1 MAYNVSIGAVDP
13 GTSDAHFA
21 TWRLFLESS
30 APGIT
35 PTDWVVTF
43 QANEVHIAQRYN
55 TAFDQGNWMTEA
67 TSVTVTSEG
76 FTGIPFG
83 TLGGNTSQ
91 LYFDFGDKNK
101 LRFAS
106 TTTCDFTFQDIE
118 IRIGADNGQN
128 NAMIFMES
136 YAHTATF
143 NRVIITDWRP
153 GGNSNSNLFGIGYSN
168 TGEGFAI
175 YNSLI
180 TGCQFGTGSG
190 RFVFGVQQS
199 SQGAGNTKLYEV
211 IGTTIAGNDDSE
223 ASNVLIFQAKN
234 GIDASKLNA
243 YNCVIGVENGAS
255 MDSDWL
261 AGNLIQNV
269 TQDGLGTTPN
279 VNVYTLAGNTSEV
292 YTDVDAGNFDMLP
305 DPNPALRA
313 GLKLASDTTSP
324 LTKTLRGNDRDL
336 TRVFW
341 DAGATMGTAAPD
353 PPVEVT
359 CVVESYLESFGTPS
373 VTPPPAEVTAD
384 IEGVLRAAG
393 APTVADPPPSIVSST
408 ILATLR
414 THGTPTSTD
423 PLPVE
428 VTVDIEPLLRTSGT
442 PSMELPDSDFYSNAS
457 GLDYT
462 NPYGVAYG
470 PRGGTPVTCVV
481 LGTVYTL
488 GLPTVAQPPAQELTG
503 AITGILSASGV
514 PTVET
519 PRQTVCG
526 SAQALGKARTL
537 GTPSTTAPVEPLT
550 ADISATLRTHG
561 DPAATVE
568 MTSVIESI
576 LITKGLPSLA
586 IPPNQIISS
595 IRGVLRSEGQPT
607 DSGRPTVCGSAQA
620 VGKARTL
627 GTPSVELPPDTL
639 TATIESTLRSSG
651 TPNVTVPSGVR
662 SFVLGV
668 ARNQGE
674 PTVVNP
680 PAQLTASI
688 EATLRTSGSG
698 YINSG
703 WTNPSNGR
711 LFLVCEDLR
720 SFIVPHDNRY
730 FEVT

>member
-1 MAYNVSIGAVDP
+1 MAYNVTIGAVDP
-13 GTSDAHFA
+13 GTADAHFT

-55 TAFDQGNWMTEA
+55 TDFNQGDWMTEA

-76 FTGIPFG
+76 FTGIPYG

-91 LYFDFGDKNK
+91 LYFSFGDKNK
-101 LRFAS
+101 LYFTS
-106 TTTCDFTFQDIE
+106 STTCDFTFQDIE
-118 IRIGADNGQN
+118 LRVGPDNGAN
-128 NAMIFMES
+128 NSMFFQQS

-168 TGEGFAI
+168 TGNGFAI

-199 SQGAGNTKLYEV
+199 SQGAGNTKLYDV

-234 GIDASKLNA
+234 GIDASKLSA

-261 AGNLIQNV
+261 GGNLIQNV

-279 VNVYTLAGNTSEV
+279 VNVYTVAGGTSEV

-313 GLKLASDTTSP
+313 ALKLASTTTSP
-324 LTKTLRGNDRDL
+324 LTKTLRGFDRDL
-336 TRVFW
+336 TRPFW
-341 DAGATMGTAAPD
+341 DAGAMMGTAAPD

-359 CVVESYLESFGTPS
+359 CSIESYLESFGTPS
-373 VTPPPAEVTAD
+373 VTPPPVEATAD
-384 IEGVLRAAG
+384 IEGVLRSTG
-393 APTVADPPPSIVSST
+393 APTVIAPPPSIVSST
-408 ILATLR
+408 IRATLR
-414 THGTPTSTD
+414 TDGTPTATD

-428 VTVDIEPLLRTSGT
+428 VTVDMESLLRTSGT

-470 PRGGTPVTCVV
+470 PRGGTPITCVV
-481 LGTVYTL
+481 LGTVTTL
-488 GLPTVAQPPAQELTG
+488 GTPTVAQPPAQELTG
-503 AITGILSASGV
+503 DITGTLSASGA

-526 SAQALGKARTL
+526 SAQSIGTARTL
-537 GTPSTTAPVEPLT
+537 GEPSTATPIESITA
-550 ADISATLRTHG
+550 AISATLRTQG
-561 DPAATVE
+561 TPAATVE
-568 MTSVIESI
+568 LTSNIESI
-576 LITKGLPSLA
+576 LVTKGLPTLA
-586 IPPNQIISS
+586 LPPNQLISS
-595 IRGVLRSEGQPT
+595 IRGVLRSTGLPS
-607 DSGRPTVCGSAQA
+607 DSGRPTVCGSAQSI
-620 VGKARTL
+620 
-627 GTPSVELPPDTL
+627 GTMRNSGQPSIELPPDTL
-639 TATIESTLRSSG
+639 TAAVESTLRSSG
-651 TPNVTVPSGVR
+651 SPSVTVPSGAR

-703 WTNPSNGR
+703 WTNPSSDR
-711 LFLVCEDLR
+711 LFIVCEDLR